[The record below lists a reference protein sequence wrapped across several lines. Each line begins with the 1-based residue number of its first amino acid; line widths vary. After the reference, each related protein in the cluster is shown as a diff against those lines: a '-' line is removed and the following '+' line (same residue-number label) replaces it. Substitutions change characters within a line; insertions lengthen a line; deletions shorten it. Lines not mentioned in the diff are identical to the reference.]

1 MSLFGGAPWLPAP
14 SFVETLIS
22 PAAREPAVRG
32 SEAGQLHTLQGPVE
46 NENVAALMQQF
57 LRFTMVT
64 AEHQASVGVLLR
76 AGPLPP
82 TSYSLYTPA
91 AWSGWRVQGL
101 QCVDK
106 IGRLTLWVS

>member
-14 SFVETLIS
+14 CFVETLIS
-22 PAAREPAVRG
+22 PVAREPAVRG

-46 NENVAALMQQF
+46 NENVRALMQQL

-82 TSYSLYTPA
+82 PRTVCTPL
-91 AWSGWRVQGL
+91 QPGL
-101 QCVDK
+101 DGEFKVCSVWIK
-106 IGRLTLWVS
+106 SVALPFG